1 MRFYRLE
8 RIQPTPNARACGTN
22 SKASPSCGAFL
33 FLELLMPVTVDTKLV
48 EIAQCLAA
56 TAAQCQESGMPKLA
70 ETFGKAASD
79 LLAQSIKNTDTVH

>member
-1 MRFYRLE
+1 
-8 RIQPTPNARACGTN
+8 
-22 SKASPSCGAFL
+22 
-33 FLELLMPVTVDTKLV
+33 MPVTVDTKLV